1 MKKILMIFA
10 GFLML
15 FASNAM
21 AEMKIID
28 APQIL
33 DKSVKFGA
41 LQSLTVCAQGQM
53 FLITYGRSSSKSE
66 SESFSIS
73 TTQIYEQR
81 VGKSVPM
88 KCKKF

>member
-1 MKKILMIFA
+1 MKKTLIIFS

-33 DKSVKFGA
+33 DKSVKFGT

-53 FLITYGRSSSKSE
+53 FLISYGRSSSKSE
-66 SESFSIS
+66 SESLSIS
-73 TTQIYEQR
+73 TIQIYEER
-81 VGKSVPM
+81 AGKSVPM
-88 KCKKF
+88 KCKKL

>member
-1 MKKILMIFA
+1 MIFT

-15 FASNAM
+15 FTSNAI

-28 APQIL
+28 DPKIL

-66 SESFSIS
+66 SESLSIS
-73 TTQIYEQR
+73 TIQIYEER
-81 VGKSVPM
+81 AGKSVPM
-88 KCKKF
+88 KCKKL

>member
-1 MKKILMIFA
+1 MVFS
-10 GFLML
+10 GFLIL

-28 APQIL
+28 TPQVL
-33 DKSVKFGA
+33 DKAVKFGT

-66 SESFSIS
+66 SESLSIS
-73 TTQIYEQR
+73 TIQIYEER
-81 VGKSVPM
+81 AGKSVPM
-88 KCKKF
+88 KCKKL